1 MEIKLEDYLSEEE
14 IKDTLRQALRDK
26 CESYIDGNFERVV
39 SNAAYHVVWESVDE
53 VIDGTFRQQLE
64 ENVQNIMKNFSEF
77 NLFKKPDA
85 WDREPNSAYK
95 LLMDSVNN
103 NKHLIDERV
112 QEVVKGLQPRED
124 WNIDLDCRI
133 GDLIMTKLFNDG
145 EMK

>member
-26 CESYIDGNFERVV
+26 CEAYLENNFERMV
-39 SNAAYHVVWESVDE
+39 SNAAYHCVWQSIDE
-53 VIDGTFRQQLE
+53 VIDGTFKQQLE
-64 ENVQNIMKNFSEF
+64 DNVQKVMKNFNGF
-77 NLFKKPDA
+77 NLFRKPDA

-95 LLMDSVNN
+95 LLMESVST

-112 QEVVKGLQPRED
+112 QEVIKGLQPRED

-133 GDLIMTKLFNDG
+133 GDLILTKLFKD
-145 EMK
+145 E

>member
-1 MEIKLEDYLSEEE
+1 MDIKLEDYLTEEE

-26 CESYIDGNFERVV
+26 CENYVAHNFERMV

-53 VIDGTFRQQLE
+53 VIDGTFKQQLE
-64 ENVQNIMKNFSEF
+64 DNVQKVMKNFNEF
-77 NLFKKPDA
+77 NLFRKPDA

-95 LLMDSVNN
+95 LLMESVQN

-112 QEVVKGLQPRED
+112 QGVIKGLQPRED

-133 GDLIMTKLFNDG
+133 GDLILTKLFN
-145 EMK
+145 EEK